1 MRKHYFDSGGNDREL
16 ISVLTA
22 ISDVSARM
30 ARNMAIIEQQRMLEK
45 GDYCN
50 EQNER
55 YGDDYQRASQCS
67 SCN

>member
-1 MRKHYFDSGGNDREL
+1 MKEKYFDSGGNDREL
-16 ISVLTA
+16 IAVLTA

-55 YGDDYQRASQCS
+55 YGDDYQRASQCGR
-67 SCN
+67 CN